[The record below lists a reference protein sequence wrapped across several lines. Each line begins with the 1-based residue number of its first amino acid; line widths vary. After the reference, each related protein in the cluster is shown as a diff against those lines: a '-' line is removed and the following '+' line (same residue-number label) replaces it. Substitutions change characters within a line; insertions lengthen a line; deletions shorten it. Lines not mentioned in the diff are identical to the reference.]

1 MLSMAGGP
9 IDWEIDAG
17 ALVSKANGK
26 RSNHLVSKLH
36 FRDAL
41 IHVEFMLPTTTSGNS
56 GIYIHGLYELQ
67 ILNSSDKQELSD
79 ADAGAIYGF
88 APPLVNACLEP
99 ERWQIYDI
107 EYRAPVRDAEGAI
120 VKVGSI
126 TAKLNGQIVQ
136 DNTQIG
142 EPRSRYH
149 PYRYGTTPYL
159 EAVAKK
165 MRTTMTGPLVLQDH
179 DSPVRFRNVWILPL
193 DDQAYLHQPK

>member
-1 MLSMAGGP
+1 MLSMAGRP
-9 IDWEIDAG
+9 INWKIDSG
-17 ALVSKANGK
+17 ALVSRANGK

-41 IHVEFMLPTTTSGNS
+41 IHVEFMLPSTTSGNS

-67 ILNSSDKQELSD
+67 ILNSAGKQTLSD

-99 ERWQIYDI
+99 ERWQVYDI
-107 EYRAPVRDAEGAI
+107 EYRSPICDAQGTI
-120 VKVGSI
+120 VKAGSI

-136 DNTQIG
+136 QNAKIG

-149 PYRYGTTPYL
+149 PYRYGNTPYL
-159 EAVAKK
+159 DGIATRMKA
-165 MRTTMTGPLVLQDH
+165 TMTGPLVLQDH
-179 DSPVRFRNVWILPL
+179 DSPVRFRNVWVLPL
-193 DDQAYLHQPK
+193 DEQAYLYSPD